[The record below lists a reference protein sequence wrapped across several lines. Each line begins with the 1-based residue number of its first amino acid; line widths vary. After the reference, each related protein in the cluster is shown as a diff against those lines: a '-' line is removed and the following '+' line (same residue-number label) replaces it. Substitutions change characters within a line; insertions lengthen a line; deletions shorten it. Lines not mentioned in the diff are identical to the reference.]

1 MEIEGLNILKNFSF
15 VVFTQRKV
23 SCGAITIKSTRHG
36 CKVEVVFLILL
47 IRRNWSRKHL
57 LRLDDL
63 GIFFEKFYN
72 LWSNMF
78 ILLYLDAL

>member
-1 MEIEGLNILKNFSF
+1 MEVEVLIKLKNFLF

-47 IRRNWSRKHL
+47 IRGIGVANIS
-57 LRLDDL
+57 LD
-63 GIFFEKFYN
+63 
-72 LWSNMF
+72 
-78 ILLYLDAL
+78 